1 MVILPV
7 RINNDTDNSTI
18 PVLSLISEYAHK
30 TYQRIEAWLMS
41 GILQTVLR
49 KCVMCV
55 QCN

>member
-1 MVILPV
+1 MVTLPV

-18 PVLSLISEYAHK
+18 PVSLISEYAHK